1 MKKIILGVLAV
12 TVLLLSVSCG
22 KGTAVIPK
30 TTGISFVADMEF
42 FENKCVASVNVKE
55 NGDTKAEIISPDSIK
70 GLSFIFS
77 GGDATVRYLGLE
89 YKYDMAAQPS
99 GAAVSYLYEMLKDA
113 SCDGRQISFDDGRFY
128 TDGRI
133 SKTKYRMYFGAT
145 GLPISACDGENN
157 FKISFKNAAITDGM

>member
-22 KGTAVIPK
+22 KGRGVIPQ
-30 TTGISFVADMEF
+30 TTGMSFVADMEF

-89 YKYDMAAQPS
+89 YKYDMADPAS

-133 SKTKYRMYFGAT
+133 SKTNYRMYFGAT